1 MQSKS
6 FKLIPLVLGALAL
19 AGPALAA
26 DEPKSKEDEAA
37 IEAKLEAARER
48 LEAAAREVA
57 ELSGQL
63 NEPMM
68 REYMKTYRQPRAILG
83 INLGDSAEQSKE
95 GVALDSVSPG
105 GPASDAGL
113 KAGDVLTSVDGK
125 SLRRAADGESGAAI
139 LVRHM
144 RSVKPGDKVKL
155 EYLRDGKAQKVEVVT
170 EAMDPRRFARS
181 MPSVAPIP
189 PVPPLPGE
197 PFTMAYRGF
206 DGHHGLHRMEL
217 VTLTPKLGQYF
228 GTDKGVLVVRAPK
241 ESELKVEEGDVILDI
256 GGRAPQSGGHAL
268 RILRSYQ
275 PGEKVV
281 VNILRNRKPMKLEY
295 TMPEAEKVGDIFWFN
310 DGEFF
315 GSFGH
320 DEKGNCKPKA
330 ERNKQ
335 SPARAPAASVGDR
348 T

>member
-1 MQSKS
+1 
-6 FKLIPLVLGALAL
+6 
-19 AGPALAA
+19 
-26 DEPKSKEDEAA
+26 
-37 IEAKLEAARER
+37 
-48 LEAAAREVA
+48 
-57 ELSGQL
+57 
-63 NEPMM
+63 M
-68 REYMKTYRQPRAILG
+68 RG
-83 INLGDSAEQSKE
+83 
-95 GVALDSVSPG
+95 
-105 GPASDAGL
+105 
-113 KAGDVLTSVDGK
+113 
-125 SLRRAADGESGAAI
+125 
-139 LVRHM
+139 
-144 RSVKPGDKVKL
+144 VKPGDKVKI

-181 MPSVAPIP
+181 MPSIAPIP

-206 DGHHGLHRMEL
+206 DGHYGLHRMEL
-217 VTLTPKLGQYF
+217 ITLTPKLGQYF

-275 PGEKVV
+275 PGEKVA

-295 TMPEAEKVGDIFWFN
+295 TMPEAEKVGDMFWFN

-315 GSFGH
+315 GNFGH
-320 DEKGNCKPKA
+320 DEKGNGKPKA
-330 ERNKQ
+330 ERHKQ
-335 SPARAPAASVGDR
+335 SPPPAPPAPVGDR